1 MNTNEQFI
9 LRDVKPLGLA
19 NSEKIHWISG
29 DLRNIS
35 TSYPLKAPDVFK
47 ILFFDKVDV
56 SYVDKNFALTT
67 DKYDYLNA
75 VLPHDSDGW
84 GLLGS
89 NFNSATILYGEKDEV
104 LKAEKIVEDVL
115 FDKVGGMTEV
125 DFDMGGFSYLIWHF
139 ENGKSLMILHN
150 DEMYVFPLKDLLT
163 PLNLLLVGS
172 GAHAD
177 DILAT
182 EFLTAALIK
191 ELRKVKVDEKL
202 SEDCIEYYTDDFEY
216 DDYLLLKGKP
226 IKKKDKPLVL
236 ELAYIICCV
245 LLNQHHVVVPR
256 TTESSDGEVD
266 EDEMSLSDISML
278 DTIEVAKRIKK
289 LYESD

>member
-19 NSEKIHWISG
+19 NSEQINWISG
-29 DLRNIS
+29 DLSNIS
-35 TSYPLKAPDVFK
+35 TSYPLKSPDVFK

-56 SYVDKNFALTT
+56 NHIGQNFALTT

-75 VLPHDSDGW
+75 VLPHDSEGW
-84 GLLGS
+84 VLLGS
-89 NFNSATILYGEKDEV
+89 NFNSAIVLYGEKDEI
-104 LKAEKIVEDVL
+104 LKAEKIVENVL
-115 FDKVGGMTEV
+115 FDKVGSMNEV

-139 ENGKSLMILHN
+139 ESGKSLMILHN
-150 DEMYVFPLKDLLT
+150 DEMYVFPLRDLLT

-172 GAHAD
+172 GGHAD

-182 EFLTAALIK
+182 EFLTGALIK
-191 ELRKVKVDEKL
+191 DLRKVKVDEKL

-245 LLNQHHVVVPR
+245 LLNQHQVVVTPR
-256 TTESSDGEVD
+256 TTESSDDIE
-266 EDEMSLSDISML
+266 EYELSLSDISML
-278 DTIEVAKRIKK
+278 DKIEVAKRIKK
-289 LYESD
+289 LYEVD